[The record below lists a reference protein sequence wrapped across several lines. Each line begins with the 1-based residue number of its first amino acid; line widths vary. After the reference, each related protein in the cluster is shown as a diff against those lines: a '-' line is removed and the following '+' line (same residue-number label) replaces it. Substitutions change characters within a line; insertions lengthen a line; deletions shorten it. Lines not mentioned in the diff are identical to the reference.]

1 MKNLKL
7 YFTSDL
13 HGYVYPT
20 DYMDKSEK
28 NIGILNII
36 NQFKKDGNTLII
48 DAGDTIQGS
57 PFTNYLSNSKFDI
70 HPIATIFNEGGYD
83 YITLGNH
90 DFNYGYDYLK
100 SYLTNLNAKCL
111 CANVVDKTST
121 LPILPYDIKTLEN
134 GLKVGLIGF
143 TTDFINIW
151 ERSENLT
158 NFNVND
164 TISSIKPYYEEL
176 KNKVDVLIG
185 IYHGGFEYDL
195 DSHKKLSETKEN
207 IAYKICN
214 ELQFDLLLTGHQH
227 MEIANIDLH
236 GTHIVQTPHNGSKF
250 IELNLEFDNNKI
262 QNISSKLID
271 VVLNPNKTMYYK
283 FLSLEEQVQEWLDT
297 PVGFLDTEL
306 QPTSH
311 LDMALNGSYLANF
324 INQIQLSESNADI
337 SCTSF
342 ANVIKGFDKN
352 VTVRD
357 ILSTYPYP
365 NTLVVFEVNRKYLKL
380 ALERCASYF
389 DYQDNNITI
398 SDTFLKPKVEHY
410 NYDYFANIDY
420 TFDITKAVGQRVT
433 SIIYKGKELDDN
445 TTLTLVMNNYRA
457 SGAGGYDFYT
467 ECKIVK
473 EILME
478 MPDIIIDYF
487 KNNKNVSV
495 DKSKYLT
502 VVK

>member
-1 MKNLKL
+1 MKNLKV

-20 DYMDKSEK
+20 DYIDKSEK
-28 NIGILNII
+28 NIGLLNII
-36 NQFKKDGNTLII
+36 NQFEKDGNTLII

-57 PFTNYLSNSKFDI
+57 PFTNYLSNCEFDV

-100 SYLTNLNAKCL
+100 NYLCNLNAKCL
-111 CANVVDKTST
+111 CANVIDKTNE
-121 LPILPYDIKTLEN
+121 LGILPYDIKTLEN
-134 GLKVGLIGF
+134 GLKVGIIGF
-143 TTDFINIW
+143 TTDFINLW
-151 ERSENLT
+151 ERTENLI
-158 NFNVND
+158 NFTIND
-164 TISSIKPYYEEL
+164 TLSSIKPYYDEL

-185 IYHGGFEYDL
+185 IYHGGFENDL
-195 DSHKKLSETKEN
+195 DSHKKLSSTKEN
-207 IAYKICN
+207 IAYKICT

-227 MEIANIDLH
+227 MEISNTDLH

-250 IELNLEFDNNKI
+250 IELNLEFNNNKV
-262 QNISSKLID
+262 QNVTSQLKD
-271 VVLNPNKTMYYK
+271 VILNPNKNMYDK
-283 FLSLEEQVQEWLDT
+283 FLPLEEKVQKWLDT
-297 PVGFLDTEL
+297 PVGFLDAEL

-357 ILSTYPYP
+357 IMSTYPYP
-365 NTLVVFEVNRKYLKL
+365 NTLVVFEVNRKYLEL
-380 ALERCASYF
+380 ALERCATYF
-389 DYQDNNITI
+389 DYNNGDIAI

-410 NYDYFANIDY
+410 NYDYFANINY
-420 TFDITKAVGQRVT
+420 TIDITKEEGSRVT
-433 SIIYKGKELDDN
+433 SIIYDGKELDNN
-445 TTLTLVMNNYRA
+445 TKLTLVMNNYRA

-473 EILME
+473 EILIE
-478 MPDIIIDYF
+478 MPDIIIEYF
-487 KNNKNVSV
+487 KNNKNVTV

-502 VVK
+502 VVS